1 MSFSGKILFTDIDGT
16 LLQSDQTI
24 SDETARLLDALATA
38 GHSFVLAS
46 GRPLGSI
53 LKVYSYLTSRMTA
66 SFSKAFIIA
75 NNGAQIYDCLLDRT
89 IYETRLPIELVDT
102 LQDIAEEM
110 RVHLQTY
117 TDEKIVCTRDDDETR
132 SYTSRI
138 ILPVILSDRL
148 ADALDKPP
156 YKMLAMSL
164 KGSDYLMPFRRR
176 VSDEFSDSIHCI
188 FSGPGYLEIIP
199 KEADKGNA
207 LRFVTEHL
215 QLPIQNTYAAGDSEN
230 DLSMLLAAHNGY
242 AMINAD
248 EQVRSACRLVT
259 SRTNN
264 EGGIDEI
271 LKAMLDITS

>member
-1 MSFSGKILFTDIDGT
+1 MSVSGKILFTDIDGT
-16 LLQSDQTI
+16 LLKSDQTI
-24 SDETARLLDALATA
+24 SDETAGLLDKLAGA
-38 GHSFVLAS
+38 GHCFVLAS

-53 LKVYSYLTSRMTA
+53 LKVYAYLTSRMNV

-75 NNGAQIYDCLLDRT
+75 NNGAQIYDCLQEKT
-89 IYETRLPIELVDT
+89 IYETRLPIGLIDT

-110 RVHLQTY
+110 NVHVQTY
-117 TDEKIVCTRDDDETR
+117 TDEKIVCIRDDDETR
-132 SYTSRI
+132 SYTTRI
-138 ILPVILSDRL
+138 ILPVILSERL
-148 ADALDKPP
+148 VDALDKPP

-164 KGSDYLMPFRRR
+164 KGSDYLMPFRER
-176 VSDEFSDSIHCI
+176 VSEAFSDSVHCI

-199 KEADKGNA
+199 RDADKGNA

-230 DLSMLLAAHNGY
+230 DLSMLLAAHNGF
-242 AMINAD
+242 AMANA
-248 EQVRSACRLVT
+248 EKLVRSACSLVT
-259 SRTNN
+259 LRTNN